1 MIRILPRIL
10 AIKSFRLFGFPK
22 VLPLNYTLLI
32 STQCNSRCKTCN
44 IWKQKHNELKIG
56 EWKKTLQSLGASPFF
71 VTISGGEPFLAPHLV
86 DLCCLVFQ
94 ICQPNVLTI
103 PTNSL
108 LWRVIP
114 KKVEAIL
121 KLAEKTKVVINLSLD
136 GVGESHD
143 ETRGIKGSFA
153 AFEKNY
159 QNLSKLKKNYQNL
172 TIGIHSVISKFN
184 VKDADELFDY
194 AFSLEPDQYI
204 TEIAEERAELGTVG
218 LSITPSYQEYSKA
231 INGLTRRLRK
241 RKFKGLAKITKAF
254 RLEYYQFV
262 KKWLKGEKTRMK
274 DYAGWA
280 SCEISSWGEV
290 WPSCIDA
297 INLGNLRDVNCDF
310 AKIWFGQK
318 AQKFRKEY
326 QNKPESFPLANAFYS
341 SSLFDLKTM
350 TKVFSHTLEV
360 C

>member
-1 MIRILPRIL
+1 MIRILPKL
-10 AIKSFRLFGFPK
+10 ALIRSFRNFGFPK

-32 STQCNSRCKTCN
+32 STQCNSRCQTCK
-44 IWKQKHNELKIG
+44 IWKQKHDELKID
-56 EWKKTLQSLGASPFF
+56 EWEKILKSLGKSPFF

-86 DLCCLVFQ
+86 DFCQLIFQ
-94 ICQPNVLTI
+94 ICQPAVLTI

-108 LWRVIP
+108 LWKTIP
-114 KKVEAIL
+114 KKLEVIL
-121 KLAEKTKVVINLSLD
+121 RSAKKTKVVINLSLD
-136 GVGESHD
+136 GVVKKHD
-143 ETRGIKGSFA
+143 QIRGIKGSFA

-184 VKDADELFDY
+184 VKDADELFNY
-194 AFSLEPDQYI
+194 AFSLRPDQYI
-204 TEIAEERAELGTVG
+204 TEIAEERVELGTVG
-218 LSITPSYQEYSKA
+218 LSITPSCQQYSKA
-231 INGLTRRLRK
+231 IDSLVSRIKK

-262 KKWLKGEKTRMK
+262 KKWLKGEKIRMK

-290 WPSCIDA
+290 WPSCIDG
-297 INLGNLRDVNCDF
+297 INLGNLKRVNCDF
-310 AKIWFGQK
+310 AKIWFGQR

-341 SSLFDLKTM
+341 SALFDLGTM
-350 TKVFSHTLEV
+350 LRVIFNTFSL
-360 C
+360 